1 MSSAKVVSRVKDKNG
16 KVKFFYN
23 NNSILDTRVYEVIFP
38 DGVVSQYAENIIAE
52 NIYSQVDSNGHH
64 TLLLN

>member
-23 NNSILDTRVYEVIFP
+23 NNFILDTRVYEVIFP